1 MVWSCQVVQ
10 WVVGTLALLLWGGA
24 PAAAGQG
31 APIDLELVLAIDTSG
46 SVDPWE
52 FGLQIRGLAAAFRDP
67 VVQAAIAGSTPN
79 GLAVALVQW
88 SGAGEQLATAGWAL
102 VRDRATAA
110 DFARQIETSGRQFM
124 GRTAIA
130 GALHFATDL
139 ILRNPYDGAR
149 KVIDLSGDGRSN
161 DGPDPGPARD
171 AALLADIT
179 INGLAVT
186 TDRADL
192 GHYFRER
199 VIGGPD
205 AFVVTAQ
212 DYEDFVRAIRI
223 KLLREIGGT
232 PIGDAGPRTIRP
244 AMAPVA
250 PRRARGG
257 GTKQTAQVF

>member
-1 MVWSCQVVQ
+1 MPRSCQAGRCVI
-10 WVVGTLALLLWGGA
+10 GALALLFGGGEPA
-24 PAAAGQG
+24 PAGQG
-31 APIDLELVLAIDTSG
+31 APVDLELVLAIDTSG

-52 FGLQIRGLAAAFRDP
+52 FSLQIRGLAAAFRDP
-67 VVQAAIAGSTPN
+67 TVQAAIAGSTPN

-88 SGAGEQLATAGWAL
+88 SGAGEQLGTADWVLIGDGA
-102 VRDRATAA
+102 AAA

-130 GALHFATDL
+130 GALHFATAL

-149 KVIDLSGDGRSN
+149 KVIDLSGDGWSN
-161 DGPDPGPARD
+161 DGPDPGAARD
-171 AALLADIT
+171 AAILAGIT
-179 INGLAVT
+179 VNGLAVT

-192 GHYFRER
+192 GRYFRER

-212 DYEDFVRAIRI
+212 DYEDFVRAIRV

-232 PIGDAGPRTIRP
+232 PVGDAGQGAPP
-244 AMAPVA
+244 AD
-250 PRRARGG
+250 ARVDS
-257 GTKQTAQVF
+257 GTNQAAQVF

>member
-1 MVWSCQVVQ
+1 MPRSCQAGRCVI
-10 WVVGTLALLLWGGA
+10 GALALLLAGGE

-31 APIDLELVLAIDTSG
+31 APVDLELVLAIDTSG
-46 SVDPWE
+46 SIDPWE

-67 VVQAAIAGSTPN
+67 TVGAAIAGSTPN

-88 SGAGEQLATAGWAL
+88 SGAGEQLRTTDWAL
-102 VRDRATAA
+102 IADGAAAA
-110 DFARQIETSGRQFM
+110 DFARRIATSGRQFM

-130 GALHFATDL
+130 GGLQFATAL

-161 DGPDPGPARD
+161 DGPDPGAARD
-171 AALLADIT
+171 AAILAGIT

-192 GHYFRER
+192 GGYFRER

-212 DYEDFVRAIRI
+212 DYQDFVRAIRI

-232 PIGDAGPRTIRP
+232 PVGDAGQGDPEPSDAALWVAERP
-244 AMAPVA
+244 PAILS
-250 PRRARGG
+250 R
-257 GTKQTAQVF
+257 

>member
-1 MVWSCQVVQ
+1 MPKSRQASRCAI
-10 WVVGTLALLLWGGA
+10 GALALLLGGGE
-24 PAAAGQG
+24 PALAGQG
-31 APIDLELVLAIDTSG
+31 APVDLELVLAIDTSG

-52 FGLQIRGLAAAFRDP
+52 FSLQIRGLAAAFRDP
-67 VVQAAIAGSTPN
+67 RVQAAIAGSTPN

-88 SGAGEQLATAGWAL
+88 SGAGEQLSTTDWAL
-102 VRDRATAA
+102 IADGTAAA
-110 DFARQIETSGRQFM
+110 DFARRIETSGRQFM

-130 GALHFATDL
+130 GALRFATAL

-161 DGPDPGPARD
+161 DGQGLGAARD
-171 AALLADIT
+171 AAILTGIT
-179 INGLAVT
+179 VNALAVT

-192 GHYFRER
+192 GRYFRER

-205 AFVVTAQ
+205 AFAVTAQ

-232 PIGDAGPRTIRP
+232 PVGDAEQGAPEPSGAALRVAKRP
-244 AMAPVA
+244 PAPVS
-250 PRRARGG
+250 R
-257 GTKQTAQVF
+257 

>member
-1 MVWSCQVVQ
+1 MARPCEASRRLIGAV
-10 WVVGTLALLLWGGA
+10 ALLLAAGA
-24 PAAAGQG
+24 PAPAGQG
-31 APIDLELVLAIDTSG
+31 AAVDLELVLAIDTSG

-67 VVQAAIAGSTPN
+67 TVQAAIAGSTPN

-88 SGAGEQLATAGWAL
+88 SGAGEQLRTTDWAL
-102 VRDRATAA
+102 IEDRGSAA
-110 DFARQIETSGRQFM
+110 EFARRIEASGRQFM

-130 GALHFATDL
+130 GALRFATAL
-139 ILRNPYDGAR
+139 ILRNPYAGAR

-161 DGPDPGPARD
+161 DGQGLGAAR
-171 AALLADIT
+171 AAAILAGIT

-192 GHYFRER
+192 GRYFRER

-205 AFVVTAQ
+205 AFVLTAQ

-232 PIGDAGPRTIRP
+232 PIGDAGQGWRAQRSPRDGLAERLP
-244 AMAPVA
+244 ATLS
-250 PRRARGG
+250 R
-257 GTKQTAQVF
+257 